1 MCKSV
6 VCKWC
11 QPERNSGM
19 VGAQWYFDHLKHLH
33 APEFQLEDCVCQC
46 DFGRISLRL
55 MCYVPPMSLRKSAR
69 KRQICWWARDIHKN
83 IEHKEKPA
91 NPAISRVCE
100 PFGVVPVAGVEPA
113 RVISPTDF
121 ESASSA
127 NSNTPASIIL
137 SHLPMPHP
145 RKRRDIMEGH

>member
-1 MCKSV
+1 MTVTIDSEVSGIMRANIDGKVNLNVLSGDVREESQAQSEEQEEKRKKKAGKRKNFKKRVIFKKKSPV
-6 VCKWC
+6 
-11 QPERNSGM
+11 NTLFTGL
-19 VGAQWYFDHLKHLH
+19 FL
-33 APEFQLEDCVCQC
+33 
-46 DFGRISLRL
+46 
-55 MCYVPPMSLRKSAR
+55 
-69 KRQICWWARDIHKN
+69 
-83 IEHKEKPA
+83 
-91 NPAISRVCE
+91 
-100 PFGVVPVAGVEPA
+100 VPVAGVEPA